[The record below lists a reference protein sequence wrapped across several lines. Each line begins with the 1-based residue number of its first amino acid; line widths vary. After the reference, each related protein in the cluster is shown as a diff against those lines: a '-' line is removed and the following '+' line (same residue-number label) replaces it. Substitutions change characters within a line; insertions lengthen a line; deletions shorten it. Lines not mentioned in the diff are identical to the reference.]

1 MGAAGGRRGRA
12 GGMALRGGRAEP
24 ADERHGNSDD
34 AEADGDLSTRR
45 LASSARAQLAVV
57 MRTINSSS
65 EVAEASQSLRAVP
78 EALGRGS
85 AAAFTVMRA
94 APGVLRRMLL
104 AARMSQEQLQTLC
117 QRLGFHPG
125 IAGMLYYSLQ
135 AASGAGAVCL
145 LGFAVFMLQLIAGG
159 ISLLMSVLGGFGS
172 TLLLG
177 GAAGTAVVGGTV
189 VVPAFV
195 LSSGSAILVFIA
207 GVATREGGRRP
218 RRTAG
223 SRRAARELPPRRVF
237 ELPSPA
243 DDSAA
248 LRERTPAADGSGGVA
263 REGRDA
269 GGSGR
274 GNRRRSA
281 GSRDDVRAERREA
294 AERSEG
300 GDEGRHATDSGPTKE
315 EMGDAGREGGEESRS
330 AQGGRR
336 RRETDGR
343 SRERREREQEP
354 QEGREQ
360 HPGATP
366 HLVDSDALKA
376 QGAELPGAVGQ
387 GRRAEMETQMRQPNS
402 MSSVSNSSG
411 TSAHQELRPL
421 SPPVDERF
429 VTAGGSSLLSTLG
442 RSPDTRS
449 QPPSRSY
456 DDDDRTAGHL
466 AGDGGNS
473 VVATPRGGYSE
484 AMSLAT
490 PTHLGLPASSSSS
503 SLPRPLSSSSLQPT
517 PRASTARDLQSS
529 LSQESREKL
538 AKGKAFLL

>member
-94 APGVLRRMLL
+94 APGVVRRLLL

-248 LRERTPAADGSGGVA
+248 LRERTSAADGSGGVA
-263 REGRDA
+263 RGGRDA

-281 GSRDDVRAERREA
+281 GSRDDMRAERREA

-300 GDEGRHATDSGPTKE
+300 GDEGRHATDSEPTRE
-315 EMGDAGREGGEESRS
+315 EMDDTGREGGEVSRS

-336 RRETDGR
+336 RRETEGR
-343 SRERREREQEP
+343 SRERREREQET
-354 QEGREQ
+354 QGGREQ
-360 HPGATP
+360 HLGATP
-366 HLVDSDALKA
+366 HSVDSDVLKA
-376 QGAELPGAVGQ
+376 QGAEVPGAVVQ
-387 GRRAEMETQMRQPNS
+387 GRRGEMEAQMRQPNS
-402 MSSVSNSSG
+402 MSSVSNSSV
-411 TSAHQELRPL
+411 TSTHQELRPSS
-421 SPPVDERF
+421 SPPVDESF
-429 VTAGGSSLLSTLG
+429 MTAGGSSLLSTLG
-442 RSPDTRS
+442 RSLDTRS
-449 QPPSRSY
+449 QPPSRSR
-456 DDDDRTAGHL
+456 DDDGAAGHL
-466 AGDGGNS
+466 AGDGGNR
-473 VVATPRGGYSE
+473 VVATRGDSSE
-484 AMSLAT
+484 AMSLGA

-517 PRASTARDLQSS
+517 PRGSTARDLQSS
-529 LSQESREKL
+529 LSQESRDKL

>member
-65 EVAEASQSLRAVP
+65 EVVEASQSLRAVP

-94 APGVLRRMLL
+94 APGVVRRLLL

-243 DDSAA
+243 DDSAV
-248 LRERTPAADGSGGVA
+248 LRERTSAADGSGGVA
-263 REGRDA
+263 RGERDA

-281 GSRDDVRAERREA
+281 GSRHDLRAERREA
-294 AERSEG
+294 AQRSEG
-300 GDEGRHATDSGPTKE
+300 GDEGRHATDSEPTRE
-315 EMGDAGREGGEESRS
+315 EMDDTGREGGEVSRS

-336 RRETDGR
+336 RRETEGR
-343 SRERREREQEP
+343 SKERREREQET
-354 QEGREQ
+354 QGGREQ
-360 HPGATP
+360 HLGATP
-366 HLVDSDALKA
+366 HSVDSDVLKA
-376 QGAELPGAVGQ
+376 QGAEVPGAVVQ
-387 GRRAEMETQMRQPNS
+387 GRRGEMEAQMRQPNS

-411 TSAHQELRPL
+411 TSAHQELRPS
-421 SPPVDERF
+421 SPPVDESF
-429 VTAGGSSLLSTLG
+429 MAAGGSSLLSTLG
-442 RSPDTRS
+442 RSLDTRS
-449 QPPSRSY
+449 QPPSRSR
-456 DDDDRTAGHL
+456 DDDGAAGHL
-466 AGDGGNS
+466 AGDGGNR
-473 VVATPRGGYSE
+473 VVATRGDSSE
-484 AMSLAT
+484 AMSLGA

-517 PRASTARDLQSS
+517 PRGSTARDLQSS
-529 LSQESREKL
+529 LSQESRDKL